1 MRETTQHSLTLPATS
16 RRAQKHGFTLIEL
29 LVTLAILATLATLVV
44 PLAQVQAQRGKEQQ
58 LRIALREIRTAIDA
72 YKKAGDEGRIRRD
85 AASTGYPK
93 ELGLLVEGVDDQRD
107 PQRRKLYFLRQIPRD
122 PFHEDPAT
130 PDAVITAL
138 VQLAQSMGDYDRM
151 AIGFPSVVEQGV
163 TRGAINLH
171 SDWDGFP
178 LAKVLQERLGKP
190 LRIAND
196 ADVQGCGAI
205 ANCLG

>member
-130 PDAVITAL
+130 PDADTWAKRAYASEPSEPQEGDDVYDVRSRSPLIGLNGVAL
-138 VQLAQSMGDYDRM
+138 SK
-151 AIGFPSVVEQGV
+151 
-163 TRGAINLH
+163 
-171 SDWDGFP
+171 W
-178 LAKVLQERLGKP
+178 
-190 LRIAND
+190 
-196 ADVQGCGAI
+196 
-205 ANCLG
+205 